1 MDVNVFSSIWA
12 KIMRFRDL
20 ALVDTAGA
28 KSSNPIIFMKKKVD
42 VFSSICA
49 QIMRFRDLALVV
61 SFWNLILDETG
72 L

>member
-1 MDVNVFSSIWA
+1 MFSSIWA
-12 KIMRFRDL
+12 KIMSFRDL

-28 KSSNPIIFMKKKVD
+28 KSSNPIILMIKKKKLD